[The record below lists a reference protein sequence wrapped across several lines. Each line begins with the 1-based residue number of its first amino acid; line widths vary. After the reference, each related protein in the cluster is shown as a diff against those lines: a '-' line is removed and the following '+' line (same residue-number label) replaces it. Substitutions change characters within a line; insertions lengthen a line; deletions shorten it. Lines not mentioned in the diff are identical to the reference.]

1 MTIEKLNNGAVNIAA
16 TSLIDFV
23 QDILAVYK
31 TGYVLDFS
39 TENGVPQNIGYLYA
53 VTMFPA
59 DESPVEVEDAYKVS
73 VPAPKQAEDDLDE
86 ALGLGKDKPTLN
98 DAFKPKTGRPA
109 KNK

>member
-1 MTIEKLNNGAVNIAA
+1 MTIEKLNNDAVNIAA

-31 TGYVLDFS
+31 SGYVLDLS

-59 DESPVEVEDAYKVS
+59 KEESIEVDDVYKE
-73 VPAPKQAEDDLDE
+73 VPAPKKTTEVSEDDSE
-86 ALGLGKDKPTLN
+86 DKPTLN
-98 DAFKPKTGRPA
+98 DVFKPVKAGRPA

>member
-1 MTIEKLNNGAVNIAA
+1 MTIEKLNNDAVNIAA

-31 TGYVLDFS
+31 SGYVLDLS

-53 VTMFPA
+53 VTMFPPK
-59 DESPVEVEDAYKVS
+59 EEPIEVDDVYKEVS
-73 VPAPKQAEDDLDE
+73 APKKTDEDSE
-86 ALGLGKDKPTLN
+86 DKPTLN
-98 DAFKPKTGRPA
+98 DVFKPAKAGRPA